1 MRGHVRKAP
10 VQSGIRYVSG
20 ISWPRSGHHL
30 LVDVLQSYFGEEFNY
45 CEFYKPVDCC
55 KKSPCARAP
64 KIKFSKNHD
73 FESKAEFRKGTPYL
87 IQYRSFVPS
96 IISAFEMYV
105 QSGQPD
111 TPDSFQVFA
120 RYQTARY
127 NAFLERWTFGPSA
140 PKESLLISYEM
151 LTSESKIKV
160 LTDIIAFFA
169 PDHAIDDARLLKITM
184 SVQKLLVEAKKTTT
198 HLDFGIRATR
208 VVEEFRF
215 FDGDFFNELRSLTCE
230 SELLANLIVHQALRS
245 DNYSSKRDLLL
256 PGAARL
262 AGFNPR
268 RTHTNP

>member
-1 MRGHVRKAP
+1 M
-10 VQSGIRYVSG
+10 
-20 ISWPRSGHHL
+20 
-30 LVDVLQSYFGEEFNY
+30 
-45 CEFYKPVDCC
+45 
-55 KKSPCARAP
+55 
-64 KIKFSKNHD
+64 KFSKNHD
-73 FESKAEFRKGTPYL
+73 FEAKAAFRNGTPYL

-111 TPDSFQVFA
+111 TPDSFRVFA
-120 RYQTARY
+120 THQTARY
-127 NAFLERWTFGPSA
+127 NAFLEKWTFGPSA

-198 HLDFGIRATR
+198 HIDFGIRATR

-215 FDGDFFNELRSLTCE
+215 FDEEIFNELRSLTSE
-230 SELLANLIVHQALRS
+230 SEILANLIVHQGFQKG
-245 DNYSSKRDLLL
+245 NCPSKRDFLLS
-256 PGAARL
+256 GAARL
-262 AGFNPR
+262 TRFNPL
-268 RTHTNP
+268 RTRINP